1 MSVKSLKD
9 LFIDELEDMYNA
21 ENQLTKALPTMAEKS
36 TSDQLKKAFKS
47 HLEETKNQIKR
58 LDQVFQDLEMQ
69 PKGKKC
75 EAMEGLV
82 KEAKTLMD
90 EVSDKQVRD
99 AALISAAQ
107 KVEHYEI
114 GSYGTLR
121 NFAVALGYD
130 ESVKLIQQN
139 LEEESAAD
147 EKLSEIAESEVNAEA
162 SLK

>member
-139 LEEESAAD
+139 LDEESAAD

-162 SLK
+162 SLR